1 MEQDALQEVSF
12 TALAS
17 KAFGGHFGA
26 FVAVVHASLSFAL
39 LIAGNTVADARKA
52 ILIGGAVPLITVLS
66 WNLIVLGLSGSGT
79 NAAAP
84 GDPISLLLSV
94 NPSALSAVQ
103 AFAFSAL
110 ATSLIGY
117 AVSFPKQLL
126 DTVELIAKINLKNN
140 KVGVASSQG
149 NGFEGVGFAV
159 YSKMSHDDNNIG
171 NAGRASFTTGSG
183 SGRCIDASDSK
194 PGWSINMIVMPLVLS
209 IPVLIASFFP
219 STFSR
224 ALDFAGL
231 YANCFLFG
239 ILPPAMA
246 YIHQSRKKSR

>member
-1 MEQDALQEVSF
+1 MC
-12 TALAS
+12 
-17 KAFGGHFGA
+17 K
-26 FVAVVHASLSFAL
+26 
-39 LIAGNTVADARKA
+39 IAGNTVADARKA

-149 NGFEGVGFAV
+149 NG
-159 YSKMSHDDNNIG
+159 
-171 NAGRASFTTGSG
+171 RASFTTGSG

-194 PGWSINMIVMPLVLS
+194 PGWSINMIVMPLVLG

-224 ALDFAGL
+224 ALDFAGPC
-231 YANCFLFG
+231 ANCFLFG

-246 YIHQSRKKSR
+246 YIHQSRKKSRSSNILPGEMLHLPILFGIAVILGIWH

>member
-1 MEQDALQEVSF
+1 MEEDALQEVSF

-17 KAFGGHFGA
+17 KAFGGRFGA

-52 ILIGGAVPLITVLS
+52 VLIGGAVPLIMVLS

-94 NPSALSAVQ
+94 NPSALQ

-149 NGFEGVGFAV
+149 NGFGRVGFAV
-159 YSKMSHDDNNIG
+159 YSK
-171 NAGRASFTTGSG
+171 
-183 SGRCIDASDSK
+183 
-194 PGWSINMIVMPLVLS
+194 
-209 IPVLIASFFP
+209 
-219 STFSR
+219 
-224 ALDFAGL
+224 
-231 YANCFLFG
+231 
-239 ILPPAMA
+239 
-246 YIHQSRKKSR
+246 

>member
-1 MEQDALQEVSF
+1 MC
-12 TALAS
+12 
-17 KAFGGHFGA
+17 K
-26 FVAVVHASLSFAL
+26 
-39 LIAGNTVADARKA
+39 IAGNTVADARKA

-149 NGFEGVGFAV
+149 
-159 YSKMSHDDNNIG
+159 
-171 NAGRASFTTGSG
+171 

-194 PGWSINMIVMPLVLS
+194 PGWSINMIVMPLVLG

-224 ALDFAGL
+224 ALDFAGPC
-231 YANCFLFG
+231 ANCFLFG

-246 YIHQSRKKSR
+246 YIHQSRKKSRSSNILPGEMLHLPILFGIAVILGIWH